1 MVLFEYDFKGKEMD
15 DAEFY
20 ELAEKTKIFPKGNI
34 PKAIVKATAIAEE
47 IEARF
52 ILEEKDSEMII
63 AIKKKY

>member
-1 MVLFEYDFKGKEMD
+1 MD

-20 ELAEKTKIFPKGNI
+20 ELAEKTKIFPKGSI

-52 ILEEKDSEMII
+52 ILEEKDGEMII

>member
-20 ELAEKTKIFPKGNI
+20 ELVEKTKIFPKVSI
-34 PKAIVKATAIAEE
+34 PKAVVKATTIAEE

-52 ILEEKDSEMII
+52 ILEEKDGEMII